1 MEKKYSVVI
10 ESTTLEFWEVWAK
23 NKDEAVEFYNEGRY
37 MNGKPKQDELIHIE
51 EIKEEEEWITIYKK
65 TWKK

>member
-23 NKDEAVEFYNEGRY
+23 NKDEAIEFYNEGKY
-37 MNGKPKQDELIHIE
+37 VNGKPKQDELIHIE
-51 EIKEEEEWITIYKK
+51 EIKEEK
-65 TWKK
+65 